1 MTAKSALRLPA
12 AAASIALLMTL
23 GGCGHKVQSDLELN
37 DVVMGPGTNKWTV
50 KGRVKNTGDRTYN
63 TVFIALDLYEGDKF
77 FKQVRTSADLF
88 GDHKLEPG
96 QSTSFSQD
104 FEDGGYKPD
113 NFKVARLYATQ

>member
-1 MTAKSALRLPA
+1 MTAKSALKLSGTA
-12 AAASIALLMTL
+12 VAIGLALAL
-23 GGCGHKVQSDLELN
+23 GGCGHKVQSDLQLT

-63 TVFIALDLYEGDKF
+63 SVFIALDLYEGDRF
-77 FKQVRTSADLF
+77 YMQVRTSADLF

-113 NFKVARLYATQ
+113 NFKVARLYAVQ